1 MFLHSLA
8 SAVPPTSFTQAEC
21 WELAGSIGLSDL
33 LRSRSMQL
41 LEKVL
46 TNDSGIA
53 KRHFGAVPIQDIFS
67 RDAEQLNRDFESLAP
82 ALGQEALRKALD
94 LVGMSGSDLD
104 ALFVCT
110 CTGYLCPGLSSYVA
124 ESLGLRPDAYL
135 QDLVGLGCGAAIPTM
150 RSAANYLSAHPDATV
165 AVLPIEICSSA
176 FFVNDEPGVLISLCL
191 FGDGASASIWQGAGH
206 SGTGRLRASEFDTVH
221 RPEHREKIRFVNEQ
235 GKLKNKLHRSVPQLA
250 GEAVEQL
257 FARRLATDTIP
268 TVLSHG
274 GGRDV
279 IEEIT
284 RIFGETQALTATR
297 EILSDYGNMSSPSVL
312 FALERH
318 LARSP
323 DADDLWLTS
332 FGAGFSCHSVSLKR
346 Q

>member
-8 SAVPPTSFTQAEC
+8 SAVPPTSFTQTEC
-21 WELAGSIGLSDL
+21 WGLAESIGLSDL

-41 LEKVL
+41 LERVL
-46 TNDSGIA
+46 TSDSGIS
-53 KRHFGAVPIQDIFS
+53 KRHFGALPIEDIFS
-67 RDAEQLNRDFESLAP
+67 RDAERLNRDFESLAP
-82 ALGQEALRKALD
+82 ALGEEALRKALD
-94 LVGMSGSDLD
+94 LAGMSGSDLD

-110 CTGYLCPGLSSYVA
+110 CTGYLCPGLSSYLA
-124 ESLGLRPDAYL
+124 ESVGLRPDAYL

-150 RSAANYLSAHPDATV
+150 RSAANFLAAHPDATV

-206 SGTGRLRASEFDTVH
+206 SETGQLMATGFDTVH
-221 RPEHREKIRFVNEQ
+221 LPEHREKIRFVNEQ

-250 GEAVEQL
+250 GAAVEHL
-257 FARRLATDTIP
+257 FARRLVTDTTP
-268 TVLSHG
+268 TVISHG

-279 IEEIT
+279 IEEID
-284 RIFGETQALTATR
+284 RILGGTQSLTATR
-297 EILSDYGNMSSPSVL
+297 EILHDYGNMSSPSVL

-318 LARSP
+318 LANES
-323 DADDLWLTS
+323 DADNLWLTS
-332 FGAGFSCHSVSLKR
+332 FGAGFACHSVSLKR